1 MQRGFCL
8 TGFSRGISCRRYGR
22 RQGAE
27 RRRNGKEDGAGER
40 GTIKRAEEEAPGRQR
55 IRLPG
60 VAASGRTGYW
70 RGAIKRAEEVA
81 WVWVNGRGRQRGKK
95 LRATKKDSGGRS
107 LCEDAK
113 LCFLCE
119 KLCIVRFNF
128 FGKFSHVGVFVKT
141 KAYNVISLFLI
152 SGLDGF
158 PAFHAFFVE
167 QNQLRNVGKHR
178 Q

>member
-27 RRRNGKEDGAGER
+27 RRRNGKEDGTGER
-40 GTIKRAEEEAPGRQR
+40 GATERAEEEARG
-55 IRLPG
+55 G
-60 VAASGRTGYW
+60 KGDGAGE
-70 RGAIKRAEEVA
+70 RGAIERAEEVA